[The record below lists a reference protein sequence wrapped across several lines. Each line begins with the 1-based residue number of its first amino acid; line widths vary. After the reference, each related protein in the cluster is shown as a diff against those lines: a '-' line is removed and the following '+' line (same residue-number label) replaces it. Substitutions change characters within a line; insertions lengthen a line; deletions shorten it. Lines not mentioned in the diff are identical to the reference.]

1 MYMIVCLTCVE
12 KVHIFPSRQRLAFLD
27 VDSSHQ
33 FQGKL
38 IYIDM
43 INLKFDLA
51 WYIYI
56 EEMYFAVQRNQ
67 ITL

>member
-12 KVHIFPSRQRLAFLD
+12 EVHILPSRQRLAFLD